1 MDRKIP
7 KWINSTVQEK
17 SWYERISEPFP
28 ADWYLEAD
36 SHDGTYCAICSL
48 HYPGFEPATPSER
61 SNGSTKA
68 VTTKPV
74 DLEGY
79 RMSDKRV
86 QGSNLLLQQ
95 EDLDLSLRPSYGF
108 SQRLLIDS
116 GGEGFVV
123 DVDVMLYGSAAL
135 ALLENPSV
143 SRLEIALGL
152 LQDAADSDLDALWY
166 SIDNQTTHLSWSFVR
181 IISEYGFR
189 KMILR
194 RKTTF
199 KTANKQLGETH
210 VFVLRGREY

>member
-79 RMSDKRV
+79 H
-86 QGSNLLLQQ
+86 
-95 EDLDLSLRPSYGF
+95 
-108 SQRLLIDS
+108 S

-166 SIDNQTTHLSWSFVR
+166 SIDNQTTHLSWSLVR

-199 KTANKQLGETH
+199 KTANKQLGEAH